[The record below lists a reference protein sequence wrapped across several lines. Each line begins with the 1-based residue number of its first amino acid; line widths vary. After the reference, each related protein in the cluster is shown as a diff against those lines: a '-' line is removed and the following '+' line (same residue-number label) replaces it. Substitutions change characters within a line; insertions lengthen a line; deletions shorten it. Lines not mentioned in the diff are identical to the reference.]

1 MADWVKDSVIYQIYP
16 VSFFDS
22 NGDGIGDLQGIK
34 QKLSY
39 VQDLG
44 ANVIW
49 LSPIYKSPFKDGGYD
64 VQDYY
69 SIDKKFGTMQDF
81 EEMLSIAHEK
91 GIRVLMDLVIGHTSD
106 KHPWFLQSKKAKRN
120 EYSDYYVWTNST
132 FASSS
137 VNGMAPRN
145 GNYMTNYYSFQP
157 KLNYGFAKV
166 EEQAGQG
173 QYTFDEWKMR
183 YDDKRLEPL
192 KEEIRKIICFWLDK
206 GVDGFRVDLAM
217 NMIKGADEKLC
228 AWFWNKFIPF
238 AKDKYPDCCFL
249 AEFGHPEVSWECGFD
264 IDYFNHESVGYNEL
278 FRGEKGT
285 NILPAFE
292 KGNSFFGNAGKG
304 DIRPF
309 IQYLQTLVEKYG
321 NGKCW
326 AIPSGFHDIV
336 RLAEQK
342 SEGVLKCIFA
352 FLLTFKNVPQIYY
365 GDEIGIKHNFSVN
378 KDGGYIRT
386 GARTPMQWTDG
397 KHRGFTTA
405 TRAYLPVG
413 KQKGI
418 SVEAQ
423 AKRENSLLNTV
434 KKLIALRKEYPVLRF
449 DAETQVKNAGY
460 PLCYTRTLNGQKATV
475 LINPTD
481 KPYTVREKYDRVLF
495 NDGGSV
501 QGDTITLNVESFV
514 VLLSGN

>member
-1 MADWVKDSVIYQIYP
+1 MAEWLKDGVIYQIYP
-16 VSFFDS
+16 VSFYDS

-44 ANVIW
+44 ANIIW

-81 EEMLSIAHEK
+81 EEMLQTAHDK

-106 KHPWFLQSKKAKRN
+106 KHPWFLQSKKQKPN
-120 EYSDYYVWTNST
+120 KYWDYYVWTNST
-132 FASSS
+132 FAGSS
-137 VNGMAPRN
+137 VNGMAKRD

-157 KLNYGFAKV
+157 KLNYGFAQV
-166 EEQAGQG
+166 EEKAGGG
-173 QYTFDEWKMR
+173 QYTFDEWRMR
-183 YDDKRLEPL
+183 YDDNRLEPL

-217 NMIKGADEKLC
+217 NMVKGADEKIC
-228 AWFWNKFIPF
+228 SWFWNKFIPF
-238 AKDKYPDCCFL
+238 TKEKYPDCCFL

-278 FRGEKGT
+278 FRSEKGT

-292 KGNSFFGNAGKG
+292 KGHSYFSAEGLGEIK
-304 DIRPF
+304 PF
-309 IQYLQTLVEKYG
+309 IEYLQSLIEKTR
-321 NGKCW
+321 GKKYW

-342 SEGVLKCIFA
+342 SEGILKCIFA

-365 GDEIGIKHNFSVN
+365 GDEIGMRHNFTVN

-386 GARTPMQWTDG
+386 GARTPMQWTDE

-405 TRAYLPVG
+405 VRAYLPIG

-423 AKRENSLLNTV
+423 EKRKNSLLNTV
-434 KKLIALRKEYPVLRF
+434 KKLIALRKEYAVLRF
-449 DAETQVKNAGY
+449 EGDVYVENVGY
-460 PLCYTRTLNGQKATV
+460 PLSFHRTLDGEKISV
-475 LINPTD
+475 YINPTS
-481 KPYTVREKYDRVLF
+481 KEYNVQALYNEILY
-495 NDGGSV
+495 NEGCEIDGN
-501 QGDTITLNVESFV
+501 QLTLRKESFII
-514 VLLSGN
+514 LFSRE